1 MARKAEP
8 IPASDTIG
16 SRLRCLREEHEMTL
30 KELADEF
37 GCIPQTIR
45 TWERNQFNPGIHFI
59 ILYSEYFGVS
69 TDWIL
74 KGRDHEG

>member
-30 KELADEF
+30 KDLAEEL

-45 TWERNQFNPGIHFI
+45 TWEKDMYIPSTYYI
-59 ILYSEYFGVS
+59 ILYAEFFGVS

-74 KGRDHEG
+74 LGREHEG

>member
-16 SRLRCLREEHEMTL
+16 SRLRSLREEHEMTL
-30 KELADEF
+30 AALAEKL

-45 TWERNQFNPGIHFI
+45 TWEKDMYIPCTYYI
-59 ILYSEYFGVS
+59 ILYSDIFGVS

-74 KGRDHEG
+74 KGKEHE